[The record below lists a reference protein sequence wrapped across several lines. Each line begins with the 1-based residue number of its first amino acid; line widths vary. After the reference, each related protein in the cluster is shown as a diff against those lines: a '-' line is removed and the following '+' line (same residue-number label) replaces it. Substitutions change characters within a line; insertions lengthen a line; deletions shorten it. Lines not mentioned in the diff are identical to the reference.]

1 MQTVAPTTS
10 QTQTSQ
16 AATGSSS
23 GTASANKETGVAEA
37 VDFQNFLTLLTAQ
50 LKNQDPLDPAD
61 STEFVAQL
69 AQFSSVEQL
78 VSANDKL
85 DSIASSIVADGI
97 DKYAS
102 WIGREAE
109 TEGTSAYFDG
119 IEPVKFRLSSSTEA
133 ASVKTSIFD
142 QAGNEVAQVNA
153 ANTSA
158 VQSWNG
164 QVNGETVS
172 PGVYTISATYYDA
185 DGAVLSNE
193 IANTFS
199 GVREV
204 RLNGDKPAIVLQ
216 SGVEVDPSK
225 ITGLGIKS

>member
-1 MQTVAPTTS
+1 M
-10 QTQTSQ
+10 
-16 AATGSSS
+16 
-23 GTASANKETGVAEA
+23 
-37 VDFQNFLTLLTAQ
+37 
-50 LKNQDPLDPAD
+50 
-61 STEFVAQL
+61 
-69 AQFSSVEQL
+69 